1 MSLMAALVLLPLL
14 GAFISFVM
22 PRYARIT
29 GILTAIILP
38 VLALSLALHVNA
50 GETLSMSVGGWVP
63 PLGISLSVDGLSAL
77 MLCLTAVVG
86 LATSLHA
93 TAYFNAGRE
102 HKEHGGYNARGFGWW
117 PLWLSLWAALNALF
131 LTADA
136 FNLYVTLEL
145 MGLAAVALVAL
156 ETHAVAAATRYL
168 LVGLLGSMFY
178 LLGVGLLYALY
189 GTVDMKALSATM
201 QADPAAWM
209 AMALMT
215 AGLLLKTALFPFH
228 FWLPP
233 AHANAPAPVS
243 AVLSA
248 LVVKA
253 AEASMTLNAVLRLN
267 GFGNP

>member
-1 MSLMAALVLLPLL
+1 M
-14 GAFISFVM
+14 
-22 PRYARIT
+22 
-29 GILTAIILP
+29 
-38 VLALSLALHVNA
+38 
-50 GETLSMSVGGWVP
+50 
-63 PLGISLSVDGLSAL
+63 
-77 MLCLTAVVG
+77 
-86 LATSLHA
+86 
-93 TAYFNAGRE
+93 
-102 HKEHGGYNARGFGWW
+102 
-117 PLWLSLWAALNALF
+117 WLSLWAALNALF
-131 LTADA
+131 LTDDI

-178 LLGVGLLYALY
+178 LLGVGLVYALH
-189 GTVDMKALSATM
+189 GTVDMKMLATTM
-201 QADPAAWM
+201 QAEPAAWM

-215 AGLLLKTALFPFH
+215 AGLLLKTALFPLH

-253 AEASMTLNAVLRLN
+253 AFYALLRLWLGPFEPLAPVLAGQLLGILGAAAIIWGSAAGTDGAAPETGGRLFYSRPN
-267 GFGNP
+267 RLPVSVVSAR